1 MILLGAFGW
10 AGDKG
15 GLWILVPF
23 AAVLTSLLTAWYIG
37 RQWTLVFM
45 GQFRT
50 PAFEHIREASL
61 MMKVP
66 MIILGAL
73 TVFLWLSLNPLG
85 ISSISLVSS
94 LLGGAAGVSDTTT
107 VGDPA

>member
-1 MILLGAFGW
+1 
-10 AGDKG
+10 
-15 GLWILVPF
+15 
-23 AAVLTSLLTAWYIG
+23 
-37 RQWTLVFM
+37 M

-73 TVFLWLSLNPLG
+73 TVFIWFSLNPFSTSN
-85 ISSISLVSS
+85 IPLVSALS
-94 LLGGAAGVSDTTT
+94 GGAEGVHYTTSVGAPALVSWRLLLLAVAGRSEEHTSELQSLMRISYAVFCLKTTR
-107 VGDPA
+107 

>member
-73 TVFLWLSLNPLG
+73 TVFIWFSLNRSEEHTSELQSLMR
-85 ISSISLVSS
+85 ISYAVFCLKKK
-94 LLGGAAGVSDTTT
+94 TKKQ
-107 VGDPA
+107 